1 MRCRLEDMVDFE
13 SDICL
18 YISEGLRQGGVLGR
32 FEILYVDQSAYV
44 AKAGN
49 HKNGHKGF
57 NQ

>member
-1 MRCRLEDMVDFE
+1 MKDMVDFE
-13 SDICL
+13 FDLCL
-18 YISEGLRQGGVLGR
+18 YISDGLRQGGVLGR
-32 FEILYVDQSAYV
+32 FEMLDVDQSADD

>member
-1 MRCRLEDMVDFE
+1 MVDFE

-32 FEILYVDQSAYV
+32 FEILDVDQSAYV

-49 HKNGHKGF
+49 HKNGHKDF